1 MSQSIAL
8 KDGRRF
14 GFAEWGHPNGQ
25 PVVLFVGGSSRVVHP
40 LIESPAIRLITVD
53 RPGLGLS
60 DSQPNRTL
68 LDLPDDILQLV
79 DTLGIRQFAV
89 VGISQG
95 GPSALA
101 CAYKLPQRLVAVG
114 VVSSLAP
121 LPTAASERRSLGAV
135 GTFAQLAN
143 DFPLALRLQS
153 ALAAWMV
160 RLNSRWTFR
169 QVLKSLPQSDRAI
182 FDAHPD
188 LVAMFVSDLTETYR
202 QGGRGSAQEALLAYR
217 PWGFRLEDIRAK
229 VLVWHGEND
238 QSVPIVLGRSLAS
251 TIPNCQATFLANEG
265 HFVGLKY
272 WREITAQLFSQ
283 S

>member
-1 MSQSIAL
+1 MSQSIAH

-14 GFAEWGHPNGQ
+14 GFAEWGHPNSQ

-40 LIESPAIRLITVD
+40 LVESPAIRLITVD

-60 DSQPNRTL
+60 DFQPNRTL

-79 DTLGIRQFAV
+79 DTLGLRKFAV

-101 CAYKLPQRLVAVG
+101 CAYKLPQRLVAVS

-121 LPTAASERRSLGAV
+121 LPSPASQRRSLGAV
-135 GTFAQLAN
+135 ATFARLAN
-143 DFPLALRLQS
+143 DYPLALKFQS

-160 RLNSRWTFR
+160 RLNPRWTFR

-188 LVAMFVSDLTETYR
+188 LVAMFVSDLTETNPKV
-202 QGGRGSAQEALLAYR
+202 AEAAHKKR
-217 PWGFRLEDIRAK
+217 F
-229 VLVWHGEND
+229 
-238 QSVPIVLGRSLAS
+238 SPIVHGAFVWKIFARRSMSGMAKTISLYPLRWGVPWLAPYRIAKRHIS
-251 TIPNCQATFLANEG
+251 RMKAIL
-265 HFVGLKY
+265 
-272 WREITAQLFSQ
+272 WD
-283 S
+283 